1 MFLTSAHTQTAMEL
15 FITGVL
21 RVPLVSVLLASIKAS
36 HKLLFQYSGR
46 VVPTPSLFWKVRLLF
61 SNNDQEDAPS
71 PPTG

>member
-1 MFLTSAHTQTAMEL
+1 MFLTSAHTQVFITAMEL

-46 VVPTPSLFWKVRLLF
+46 VLPTPSLFLEGKVAVF
-61 SNNDQEDAPS
+61 EQ
-71 PPTG
+71 